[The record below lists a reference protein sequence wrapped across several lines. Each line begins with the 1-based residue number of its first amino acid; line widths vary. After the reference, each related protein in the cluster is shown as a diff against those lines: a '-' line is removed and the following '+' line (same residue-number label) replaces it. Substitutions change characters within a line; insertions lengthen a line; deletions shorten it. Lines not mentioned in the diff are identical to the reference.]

1 MKRKLKNPRYGGRR
15 EVIYL
20 GMGRAVLCLLKFL
33 GPFVYPSTI
42 VFEYLVRQIYK
53 NSTNLEIN

>member
-42 VFEYLVRQIYK
+42 VFEYIVREIYK
-53 NSTNLEIN
+53 KNPLI